1 MRIINDH
8 QVNPANDLLIIAAED
23 APGSGGANRR
33 QYLLAKAGREIVE
46 RIMAPITAAI
56 SGYQSE
62 LDRML
67 DASAVYLG
75 PGK

>member
-1 MRIINDH
+1 MNESTRR
-8 QVNPANDLLIIAAED
+8 PEGAYLIES
-23 APGSGGANRR
+23 APNRR
-33 QYLLAKAGREIVE
+33 QYLAAKAAREIVE
-46 RIMAPITAAI
+46 RITAPITAAI
-56 SGYQSE
+56 AGYQSE

>member
-1 MRIINDH
+1 MTHVKKMNEEITRRPDG
-8 QVNPANDLLIIAAED
+8 AYLIESAPKYRKYQAAKNRAAFIARLT
-23 APGSGGANRR
+23 APMGAF
-33 QYLLAKAGREIVE
+33 
-46 RIMAPITAAI
+46 MD
-56 SGYQSE
+56 GYQSE

>member
-1 MRIINDH
+1 MNECTR
-8 QVNPANDLLIIAAED
+8 NPAGPHLIES
-23 APGSGGANRR
+23 APRYR
-33 QYLLAKAGREIVE
+33 QYLAAKAAREIVE
-46 RIMAPITAAI
+46 RITAPITAAI

>member
-1 MRIINDH
+1 MREECTRRPDG
-8 QVNPANDLLIIAAED
+8 AYLIES
-23 APGSGGANRR
+23 APRYK
-33 QYLLAKAGREIVE
+33 QYLAAKAAREIVE
-46 RIMAPITAAI
+46 RITAPINAAI

-67 DASAVYLG
+67 DAQAIYLG

>member
-1 MRIINDH
+1 MNESTRR
-8 QVNPANDLLIIAAED
+8 PEGAYLIES
-23 APGSGGANRR
+23 APNRR
-33 QYLLAKAGREIVE
+33 QYLAAKASREIVE
-46 RIMAPITAAI
+46 RITAPITAAI
-56 SGYQSE
+56 AGYQSE

>member
-1 MRIINDH
+1 MTHGEKNEEITRRPDG
-8 QVNPANDLLIIAAED
+8 AYLIES
-23 APGSGGANRR
+23 APNRR

-46 RIMAPITAAI
+46 RIMAPITAAVA
-56 SGYQSE
+56 GYSDE

-67 DASAVYLG
+67 DAPAIYLG

>member
-1 MRIINDH
+1 MTHGKNNEEITRRPDG
-8 QVNPANDLLIIAAED
+8 AYLIES
-23 APGSGGANRR
+23 APNRR
-33 QYLLAKAGREIVE
+33 QYLLAKASREIVE
-46 RIMAPITAAI
+46 RIMAPINAAI

-67 DASAVYLG
+67 DAQAIYLG

>member
-1 MRIINDH
+1 MTEEITRRPDG
-8 QVNPANDLLIIAAED
+8 AYLIES
-23 APGSGGANRR
+23 APNRR
-33 QYLLAKAGREIVE
+33 QYLAAKAAREIVE
-46 RIMAPITAAI
+46 RITAPITAAI